1 MKGSEQKKMKKDNQP
16 YHEEDLG
23 LWGTPS
29 LSSIMMKK
37 GWSKT
42 EKTKS
47 YGGVL
52 PRKIG
57 KELWDAWKQDYFT
70 ANRNPSSEGFLD
82 TIQTQHRINEITF
95 AKARKIGMDEFDFKN
110 KYLSIS
116 LGSLNQMEVSFI
128 PSNHALQNF
137 FEQMKNS
144 FNDSINLLFQK

>member
-1 MKGSEQKKMKKDNQP
+1 MKEENQP
-16 YHEEDLG
+16 YTEEDLG
-23 LWGTPS
+23 IWGTPA
-29 LSSIMMKK
+29 LSSVFLKK

-57 KELWDAWKQDYFT
+57 KELWDAWKNDYFL

-82 TIQTQHRINEITF
+82 TIRTQHRINKITF
-95 AKARKIGMDEFDFKN
+95 AKSHQIGMDEFEFKN

-116 LGSLNQMEVSFI
+116 LGSLNQMDVSFI
-128 PSNHALQNF
+128 PSDHALDAF
-137 FEQMKNS
+137 FKQMKNS
-144 FNDSINLLFQK
+144 FNESVNMLFQK